1 MPPSSKKVET
11 KVFSIDCSRPATDEI
26 FDTAHFI
33 EFLKERIKVDGK
45 TGNLGTTIDVSPSSQ
60 EDAKVI
66 VTSHGPFSKRY
77 LKYLTKKYL
86 KKKQIRDWLHVISS
100 GPTGYE
106 LKYFQ
111 LEQEEDAEE
120 EEAE

>member
-1 MPPSSKKVET
+1 MAPSKKGET
-11 KVFSIDCSRPATDEI
+11 KVFTIDCTRPATDEI
-26 FDTAHFI
+26 FDVAHFI

-45 TGNLGTTIDVSPSSQ
+45 TGNLGTTIDVSPSAT
-60 EDAKVI
+60 DVAKVI

-86 KKKQIRDWLHVISS
+86 KKKQIRDWLHVISN
-100 GPTGYE
+100 GPASYE

-111 LEQEEDAEE
+111 LDAEE
-120 EEAE
+120 EPEEDDAE